1 MNYHSLFYL
10 IMLCL
15 GILMQSGCKM
25 PKIPTTPPDRY
36 RVGVVL
42 PFSYQ
47 FTCGLAPGGEPYR
60 NVTVEITV
68 LRPLNMN
75 NPPTLTQ
82 FDFQTYVVN
91 NDDNDPDNLE
101 FYAYVPKEGPC
112 LVEIEIIQDCSNC
125 CQTDPSIYCN
135 PPYSGNRGRPRWAG
149 ELAYITP
156 PVEVNFN
163 TPIV

>member
-1 MNYHSLFYL
+1 
-10 IMLCL
+10 
-15 GILMQSGCKM
+15 MQSGCKM
-25 PKIPTTPPDRY
+25 PKIPTTPPDRH

-91 NDDNDPDNLE
+91 NDDTDPDNLE
-101 FYAYVPKEGPC
+101 FYAYVPKEGPVW
-112 LVEIEIIQDCSNC
+112 LKLKLYKIAVTVAKLIQAFIVTHLTVEIEDDQDGQESLH
-125 CQTDPSIYCN
+125 ILL
-135 PPYSGNRGRPRWAG
+135 R
-149 ELAYITP
+149 LLK
-156 PVEVNFN
+156 
-163 TPIV
+163 